1 MARTEDQ
8 AKKKIV
14 RRVAACAVAVVL
26 ACAAS
31 AKERQV
37 GLFYFLWLGEHGRT
51 GPYDVSKILAAD
63 PDAGRKP
70 NSPVWGGHGVYH
82 HWGEPLYGYYFSND
96 EWVVRRHMKLIMQC
110 GVVFL
115 FFDTTNAVIY
125 ERNAKLVM
133 RILKEYHDAGWK
145 IPKVMFYTNSASGK
159 MVQRIYDAIYGPG
172 FAKETWFRLDGKP
185 VIVAKEEECSP
196 DMRAFF
202 TVVKSQ
208 WPNEK
213 SKKGG
218 WPWMDFS
225 RPQRVFEG
233 EKVAKSVMNVS
244 VAQHPQLRFG
254 DSAMYGEK
262 GNCGRAFH
270 NGENDP
276 APGAWKKGYNF
287 QEQWDR
293 AHEAKPDIVLVTG
306 WNEWIAGRWQRK
318 DRADRP
324 VMFVDC
330 ANAEYSRDIE
340 MMKGGYSDNFYLQ
353 MVRNIAAFKGKEAT
367 LTEPALEGSGMTYS
381 DLEGDAICRD
391 FKDFSGK
398 GHYSDQSA
406 RNDIVNVTVSHDETS
421 VSFRIRTAA
430 PITRHEKGD
439 LTWMNI
445 LVSVS
450 DTCEK
455 SFPYDY
461 IIGRHPRKNG
471 RTSVERVTDSGTI
484 KTGHAFYDV
493 SGKEM
498 IVKVPINDL
507 GLSSENLRLSFK
519 VSDHVLDQFYIMDYY
534 ISGDS
539 APIGR
544 LSYKYNPT
552 Y

>member
-1 MARTEDQ
+1 MRHALT
-8 AKKKIV
+8 AIAAFLLFGG
-14 RRVAACAVAVVL
+14 VAL
-26 ACAAS
+26 ADPLIT
-31 AKERQV
+31 KEKEV
-37 GLFYFLWLGEHGRT
+37 GIFYFVWLGQHPSEQT
-51 GPYDVSKILAAD
+51 GNYNITELLANHPEDLYDTKGTPI
-63 PDAGRKP
+63 
-70 NSPVWGGHGVYH
+70 SPLHKYH
-82 HWGEPLYGYYFSND
+82 FWAEPLYGYYNSAD
-96 EWVVRRHMKLIMQC
+96 PWVIARH
-110 GVVFL
+110 VEL
-115 FFDTTNAVIY
+115 FMAAGIDYLVLDTTNGFCYPNVVRTLL
-125 ERNAKLVM
+125 ET
-133 RILKEYHDAGWK
+133 LKRFQSEGLK
-145 IPKVMFYTNSASGK
+145 VPKVSFYTNGASGRVVK
-159 MVQRIYDAIYGPG
+159 TLY
-172 FAKETWFRLDGKP
+172 ETFYKNGDYASLWYSPEGKP
-185 VIVAKEEECSP
+185 MIIGITRENKGTTDQLSP
-196 DMRAFF
+196 VYVEGELLDYFDVRE
-202 TVVKSQ
+202 SQ
-208 WPNEK
+208 WPTKRPQKNTF
-213 SKKGG
+213 
-218 WPWMDFS
+218 PWMSWDY
-225 RPQRVFEG
+225 PQSIHDGV
-233 EKVAKSVMNVS
+233 VSVS
-244 VAQHPQLRFG
+244 VAQHSTAKILFSDPVH
-254 DSAMYGEK
+254 
-262 GNCGRAFH
+262 GR
-270 NGENDP
+270 GRGYDP
-276 APGAWKKGYNF
+276 ILKKNLSDQIRSGHNF
-287 QEQWDR
+287 QMQWNTALTR
-293 AHEAKPDIVLVTG
+293 PDEVSNVFMTG
-306 WNEWIAGRWQRK
+306 WNEWVAIKYVFDGK
-318 DRADRP
+318 
-324 VMFVDC
+324 VGFVDTF
-330 ANAEYSRDIE
+330 NEEFSRDIE

-430 PITRHEKGD
+430 PITRHKKGD

-493 SGKEM
+493 SGNEM
-498 IVKVPINDL
+498 IVKVPINVL
-507 GLSSENLRLSFK
+507 GLSAENLKLSFK
-519 VSDHVLDQFYIMDYY
+519 VSDHVLDQFDIMDYY

>member
-1 MARTEDQ
+1 MRHVLTAI
-8 AKKKIV
+8 AAFLLLGG
-14 RRVAACAVAVVL
+14 VAIADPL
-26 ACAAS
+26 IT
-31 AKERQV
+31 KEKEV
-37 GLFYFLWLGEHGRT
+37 GILYFVWLGQHPSEQT
-51 GPYDVSKILAAD
+51 GNYNITELLANHPEDLYDTKGTPI
-63 PDAGRKP
+63 
-70 NSPVWGGHGVYH
+70 SPLHKYH
-82 HWGEPLYGYYFSND
+82 FWAEPLYGYYNSAD
-96 EWVVRRHMKLIMQC
+96 PWVIARH
-110 GVVFL
+110 VEL
-115 FFDTTNAVIY
+115 FMAAGIDYLVLDTTNGFCYPNVVRTLL
-125 ERNAKLVM
+125 ET
-133 RILKEYHDAGWK
+133 LKRFQSEGLK
-145 IPKVMFYTNSASGK
+145 VPKVSFYTNGASGRVVK
-159 MVQRIYDAIYGPG
+159 TLY
-172 FAKETWFRLDGKP
+172 ETFYKNGDYASLWYSPEGKP
-185 VIVAKEEECSP
+185 MIIGITRENKGTTDQLSP
-196 DMRAFF
+196 VYVEGELLDYFDVRE
-202 TVVKSQ
+202 SQ
-208 WPNEK
+208 WPTKRPQKNTF
-213 SKKGG
+213 
-218 WPWMDFS
+218 PWMS
-225 RPQRVFEG
+225 WEYPQSIHDGV
-233 EKVAKSVMNVS
+233 VSVS
-244 VAQHPQLRFG
+244 VAQHSTAKILFSDPVH
-254 DSAMYGEK
+254 
-262 GNCGRAFH
+262 GR
-270 NGENDP
+270 GRGYDP
-276 APGAWKKGYNF
+276 ILKKNLSDQIRSGHNF
-287 QEQWDR
+287 QMQWNTALTR
-293 AHEAKPDIVLVTG
+293 PDEVSNVFITG
-306 WNEWIAGRWQRK
+306 WNEWVAIKYVFDGE
-318 DRADRP
+318 
-324 VMFVDC
+324 VGFVDTFT
-330 ANAEYSRDIE
+330 EEFSRDIE

-367 LTEPALEGSGMTYS
+367 LTEPVMEGSGLTYS

-450 DTCEK
+450 DTSEK

-493 SGKEM
+493 SGNEM

-507 GLSSENLRLSFK
+507 GLSAENLKLSFK
-519 VSDHVLDQFYIMDYY
+519 VSDHVLDQFDIMDYY

>member
-1 MARTEDQ
+1 MRHVLTAI
-8 AKKKIV
+8 AAFLLLGG
-14 RRVAACAVAVVL
+14 VAIADPL
-26 ACAAS
+26 IT
-31 AKERQV
+31 KEKEV
-37 GLFYFLWLGEHGRT
+37 GILYFVWLGQHPSEQT
-51 GPYDVSKILAAD
+51 GNYNITELLANHPEDLYDTKGTPI
-63 PDAGRKP
+63 
-70 NSPVWGGHGVYH
+70 SPLHKYH
-82 HWGEPLYGYYFSND
+82 FWAEPLYGYYNSAD
-96 EWVVRRHMKLIMQC
+96 PWVIARH
-110 GVVFL
+110 VEL
-115 FFDTTNAVIY
+115 FMAAGIDYLVLDTTNGFCYPNVVRTLL
-125 ERNAKLVM
+125 ET
-133 RILKEYHDAGWK
+133 LKRFQSEGLK
-145 IPKVMFYTNSASGK
+145 VPKVSFYTNGASGRVVK
-159 MVQRIYDAIYGPG
+159 TLY
-172 FAKETWFRLDGKP
+172 ETFYKNGDYASLWYSPEGKP
-185 VIVAKEEECSP
+185 MIIGITRENKGTTDQLSP
-196 DMRAFF
+196 VYIEGELLDYFDVRE
-202 TVVKSQ
+202 SQ
-208 WPNEK
+208 WPTKRPQKNTF
-213 SKKGG
+213 
-218 WPWMDFS
+218 PWMS
-225 RPQRVFEG
+225 WEYPQSIHDGV
-233 EKVAKSVMNVS
+233 VSVS
-244 VAQHPQLRFG
+244 VAQHSTAKILFSDPVH
-254 DSAMYGEK
+254 
-262 GNCGRAFH
+262 GR
-270 NGENDP
+270 GRGYDP
-276 APGAWKKGYNF
+276 ILKKNLSDQIRSGHNF
-287 QEQWDR
+287 QMQWNTALTR
-293 AHEAKPDIVLVTG
+293 PDEVSNVFITG
-306 WNEWIAGRWQRK
+306 WNEWVAIKYVFDGE
-318 DRADRP
+318 
-324 VMFVDC
+324 VGFVDTFT
-330 ANAEYSRDIE
+330 EEFSRDIE

-367 LTEPALEGSGMTYS
+367 LTEPVMEGSGLTYS

-493 SGKEM
+493 SGNEM
-498 IVKVPINDL
+498 IVKVPINVL
-507 GLSSENLRLSFK
+507 GLSAENLKLSFK
-519 VSDHVLDQFYIMDYY
+519 VSDHVLDQFDIMDYY

>member
-1 MARTEDQ
+1 MRHVLTAI
-8 AKKKIV
+8 AAFLLLGG
-14 RRVAACAVAVVL
+14 VAIADPL
-26 ACAAS
+26 IT
-31 AKERQV
+31 KEKEV
-37 GLFYFLWLGEHGRT
+37 GILYFVWLGQHPSEQT
-51 GPYDVSKILAAD
+51 GNYNITELLANHPEDLYDTKGTPI
-63 PDAGRKP
+63 
-70 NSPVWGGHGVYH
+70 SPLHKYH
-82 HWGEPLYGYYFSND
+82 FWAEPLYGYYNSAD
-96 EWVVRRHMKLIMQC
+96 PWVIARH
-110 GVVFL
+110 VEL
-115 FFDTTNAVIY
+115 FMAAGIDYLVLDTTNGFCYPNVVRTLL
-125 ERNAKLVM
+125 ET
-133 RILKEYHDAGWK
+133 LKRFQSEGLK
-145 IPKVMFYTNSASGK
+145 VPKVSFYTNGASGRVVK
-159 MVQRIYDAIYGPG
+159 TLYETFYKNGDYDSLWYSP
-172 FAKETWFRLDGKP
+172 EGKP
-185 VIVAKEEECSP
+185 MIIGITRENKGTTDQLSP
-196 DMRAFF
+196 VYVEGELLDYFDVRE
-202 TVVKSQ
+202 SQ
-208 WPNEK
+208 WPTKRPQKNTF
-213 SKKGG
+213 
-218 WPWMDFS
+218 PWMS
-225 RPQRVFEG
+225 WEYPQSIHDGV
-233 EKVAKSVMNVS
+233 VSVS
-244 VAQHPQLRFG
+244 VAQHSTAKILFSDPVH
-254 DSAMYGEK
+254 
-262 GNCGRAFH
+262 GR
-270 NGENDP
+270 GRGYDP
-276 APGAWKKGYNF
+276 ILKKNLSDQIRSGHNF
-287 QEQWDR
+287 QMQWNTALTR
-293 AHEAKPDIVLVTG
+293 PDEVSNVLITG
-306 WNEWIAGRWQRK
+306 WNEWVAIKYVFDGE
-318 DRADRP
+318 
-324 VMFVDC
+324 VGFVDTFT
-330 ANAEYSRDIE
+330 EEFSRDIE

-367 LTEPALEGSGMTYS
+367 LTEPVMEGSGVTYS

-484 KTGHAFYDV
+484 KTGHAFYYV
-493 SGKEM
+493 SGNEM